1 MENFTLLLK
10 KYADFIVRVGVNPQP
25 GQTLVINCCLEAAPL
40 ARLCVRSAYEA
51 GARDVLVNWSDNEVS
66 RSRMELGSEEALTDF
81 KSYQLRRYLD
91 YAESE
96 GGVCVLHLIAD
107 DPELFAGLDGA
118 KISRVNS
125 VNRSFM
131 QPWREYTMND
141 RVQWS
146 IAAMPSAPWAKK
158 MFPELDE
165 AAAIEKLWQLI
176 FDVCRVTNGDPV
188 NEWKAHLDRLTTLGE
203 KMNAFDLESVH
214 FQSSNGTD
222 LTVGIAD
229 KAIWESA
236 GSKNEKGVFFLP
248 NIPTEEVFTSPDRMR
263 ADGIVYSAMPL
274 IHHGNKVDDFWIK
287 FKAGR
292 VVDYDARVGK
302 ATLASI
308 IDTDEGA
315 AHLGEVA
322 LISKNTPIR
331 ESGVL
336 FYDTLYDENA
346 SCHLALGVGFPECI
360 EGGYDMSKEE
370 LLEHGVNVS
379 STHVDFMIGTDDI
392 DIVGITPD
400 GREVVIF
407 QNGQWSWE

>member
-1 MENFTLLLK
+1 MK
-10 KYADFIVRVGVNPQP
+10 KTVLREYAKLIAKTGVNVQKGQEVFIQAELDQP
-25 GQTLVINCCLEAAPL
+25 EFVAMVVDECYKLKAKKVVVDWSYQPLTKLHVRYRSLKTLSTL
-40 ARLCVRSAYEA
+40 
-51 GARDVLVNWSDNEVS
+51 DNY
-66 RSRMELGSEEALTDF
+66 EEARWQHYVDTIPCRIYLISEDPDGLRGVNQEKMA
-81 KSYQLRRYLD
+81 KSQQAKYPIIKGYRDQIENKYQW
-91 YAESE
+91 
-96 GGVCVLHLIAD
+96 C
-107 DPELFAGLDGA
+107 
-118 KISRVNS
+118 
-125 VNRSFM
+125 
-131 QPWREYTMND
+131 
-141 RVQWS
+141 
-146 IAAMPSAPWAKK
+146 IAAVPGEKWAKK
-158 MFPELDE
+158 LFPELR
-165 AAAIEKLWQLI
+165 ASQAVEKLWDAILKTS
-176 FDVCRVTNGDPV
+176 RVTDDPIQAWEDH
-188 NEWKAHLDRLTTLGE
+188 NRDLHDRCEYLNKLHIRE
-203 KMNAFDLESVH
+203 LRYK
-214 FQSSNGTD
+214 SSNGTD
-222 LTVGIAD
+222 FTVGMIPEAQFCGGGETSLQG
-229 KAIWESA
+229 I
-236 GSKNEKGVFFLP
+236 FFNP

-287 FKAGR
+287 FEGGR

-392 DIVGITPD
+392 DITGITPD